1 MKLRLAVLFLA
12 VNFLSQLR
20 AQESCE
26 SLFFT
31 DTLTNPVDHKVV
43 EGLSAET
50 TLKNLSV
57 IRAVKTSDNRYFLRM
72 IVTRNFYFDKVATLE
87 IRSGKRSYYAKDTR
101 QFKINKT
108 TGLFVIEIYKNYL
121 AQLKDDGITSIVFGE
136 AETDFTRQDA
146 SNLRKMFKCFYEKS
160 VAQK

>member
-1 MKLRLAVLFLA
+1 MKLRLAVLFFA
-12 VNFLSQLR
+12 VVSLSQLS

-121 AQLKDDGITSIVFGE
+121 AQLKDDGITSIVFGD

>member
-12 VNFLSQLR
+12 VVSLSQLR

-31 DTLTNPVDHKVV
+31 DTLTNPVDHKLV